1 MKESNFQGY
10 TEAFKRHVVQEVE
23 SGRITQ
29 CQAGRKYGILGHSTI
44 LKWCRKY
51 GKTPKMGG
59 AKVMQD
65 NKFELLRQANEI
77 KALKQ
82 ELEESR
88 FKNMVLETLVDVA
101 ERELHVPIRKKFG
114 AKRSGK

>member
-1 MKESNFQGY
+1 MKASKFQGY
-10 TEAFKRHVVQEVE
+10 TESFKRHVVQEVE

-29 CQAGRKYGILGHSTI
+29 CQAGRRYGILGHSTI
-44 LKWCRKY
+44 LKWCKKY
-51 GKTPKMGG
+51 GKTPKISG
-59 AKVMQD
+59 AGVMHD

-82 ELEESR
+82 ELKEAK
-88 FKNMVLETLVDVA
+88 FKNLVLETLVDIA

-114 AKRSGK
+114 AKRPGK